1 MPHVVTRSCCNDAN
15 CVYACP
21 VNCIHPTPDEPD
33 FATAEML
40 YIDPAACVDCG
51 ACMTACPVGA
61 IRPHSVLAPDQLPF
75 LEINADFY
83 KGGRDR
89 GPVLARVPAPLEV
102 GEAAPPRVAIVGSG
116 PAAMYAA
123 DEILTIPGAS
133 VDLYERLPVPYG
145 LARFGVAPDHA
156 DTRRVAGTFDVI
168 ARQDGFRLHLG
179 VEIGRDLTH
188 ADLLASHDAVVYAVG
203 AASDRRLDLPGADGL
218 GTATEFVGW
227 YNGHPDHAGHAFD
240 LSHRRAV
247 IIGNGNVA
255 LDVARILT
263 LDPEDLAATD
273 IAPAALAVLRE
284 SRIEEVVVLARRGPA
299 DSAFTSSEL
308 LGLAAAVN
316 VAVEGDLTDPGGLDT
331 AAARKLALLA
341 GLTAPGP
348 GARVVLRYRSAPTA
362 ITPDGVLIGD
372 DLLEAGL
379 VLSSIGYHARPVPDL
394 PFDEATGTVPHE
406 KGRVTGTDRTYVTGW
421 IKRGPNGFIGTNKTC
436 ARETVRTLVA
446 DLAARVPALS

>member
-61 IRPHSVLAPDQLPF
+61 IRPHLALTPDQAPF
-75 LEINADFY
+75 LQINADFY
-83 KGGRDR
+83 KEGRDR
-89 GPVLARVPAPLEV
+89 GTLLARVPSPLRVRE
-102 GEAAPPRVAIVGSG
+102 GAPPRVAIVGSG

-123 DEILTIPGAS
+123 DEMLTIPGAT
-133 VDLYERLPVPYG
+133 VDMYERLPVPYG
-145 LARFGVAPDHA
+145 LARFGVAPDHG
-156 DTRRVAGTFDVI
+156 DTRRVADTFDVI
-168 ARQDGFRLHLG
+168 ARQDGFRLHLNTE
-179 VEIGRDLTH
+179 VGRDIDH
-188 ADLLASHDAVVYAVG
+188 AALLDGHDAVVYAVG
-203 AASDRRLDLPGADGL
+203 AASDRRLDLPGADGI

-227 YNGHPDHAGHAFD
+227 YNGHPDHTRHVFD

-263 LDPEDLAATD
+263 LDPATLAATD
-273 IAPAALAVLRE
+273 IAPDALEALRA
-284 SRIEEVVVLARRGPA
+284 SRVEEVVVLARRGPA
-299 DSAFTSSEL
+299 DSAFTSGEL

-316 VAVEGDLTDPGGLDT
+316 VVVEGDLSDPGGLEG
-331 AAARKLALLA
+331 AASRKLGLLA
-341 GLTAPGP
+341 GLGAPGE
-348 GARVVLRYRSAPTA
+348 GRRVVLRYFSAPTGL
-362 ITPDGVLIGD
+362 TPDGVLIGEE
-372 DLLEAGL
+372 LLEAGL
-379 VLSSIGYHARPVPDL
+379 VLSSIGYKGRPVPGL
-394 PFDEATGTVPHE
+394 PFDEGTGTVPND
-406 KGRVTGTDRTYVTGW
+406 KGRVIGMDRTYVAGW

-446 DLAARVPALS
+446 DLNGVLIGA

>member
-40 YIDPAACVDCG
+40 YIDPKACVDCG

-61 IRPHSVLAPDQLPF
+61 IRPHTALGADQLPF

-83 KGGRDR
+83 TDGRDR
-89 GPVLARVPAPLEV
+89 GTVLAIPPAPLEV
-102 GEAAPPRVAIVGSG
+102 REGAPPRVAIVGSG

-123 DEILTIPGAS
+123 DEVLTIPGAT
-133 VDLYERLPVPYG
+133 VDVYERLPVPYG
-145 LARFGVAPDHA
+145 LARFGVAPDHP
-156 DTRRVAGTFDVI
+156 DTRAVAETFDLI
-168 ARQDGFRLHLG
+168 AAQDGFRLHLG

-188 ADLLASHDAVVYAVG
+188 ADLLADHDAVIYAVG
-203 AASDRRLDLPGADGL
+203 ASADRRLDLPGGAGT

-227 YNGHPDHAGHAFD
+227 YNGHPDHTGHTFD
-240 LSHRRAV
+240 LTRPRAV

-263 LDPEDLAATD
+263 LDPAALERTGISRDALAA
-273 IAPAALAVLRE
+273 LRD

-308 LGLAAAVN
+308 LGLKSVVN
-316 VAVEGDLTDPGGLDT
+316 VVVEGDLTDPGGLGHT
-331 AAARKLALLA
+331 AARKLSLLTD
-341 GLTAPGP
+341 LDEPGP
-348 GARVVLRYRSAPTA
+348 GRRVVLRYHTTPTE
-362 ITPDGVLIGD
+362 ITPEGVRIGD
-372 DLLEAGL
+372 ELLEAGL
-379 VLSSIGYHARPVPDL
+379 VLSSIGYRGRPVPDL
-394 PFDEATGTVPHE
+394 PFDEATCTVPHE
-406 KGRVTGTDRTYVTGW
+406 NGRVRGTDRTYVTGW
-421 IKRGPNGFIGTNKTC
+421 IKRGPNGFIGSNKTC

-446 DLAARVPALS
+446 DFNTRVPTPA